1 MLRPGG
7 FFAAAARKTR
17 LQPGFAGAAMQPV
30 SRELA
35 PFKRSRVFSLSVDCR
50 AFPCRPP
57 WDRSQALPRSMRVAC
72 AGAVVSLGASAPVE
86 IVQSTRTPGGAD
98 IILLLAT
105 PPSPTPTLWYADA
118 PP

>member
-35 PFKRSRVFSLSVDCR
+35 PFKRSRVSLSVDCR

-57 WDRSQALPRSMRVAC
+57 WDRSQALPRWMRVAC
-72 AGAVVSLGASAPVE
+72 AGAVVSLGASAPAE
-86 IVQSTRTPGGAD
+86 IVSPPGHPAGQV
-98 IILLLAT
+98 
-105 PPSPTPTLWYADA
+105 
-118 PP
+118 